1 MGGQFSVGSE
11 VFYKEDF
18 TAFERWNNA
27 VSIHPCAP
35 PLPDANA
42 AVCLFCRL
50 LPVVRSSDSG
60 RITGMRPPSDSP
72 RSVRS
77 FAVLRAFIETGQEP
91 KLGLD
96 RNFEARLG
104 ASLVE
109 YLKIFGFPMPTAAA
123 E

>member
-1 MGGQFSVGSE
+1 
-11 VFYKEDF
+11 
-18 TAFERWNNA
+18 
-27 VSIHPCAP
+27 
-35 PLPDANA
+35 
-42 AVCLFCRL
+42 
-50 LPVVRSSDSG
+50 
-60 RITGMRPPSDSP
+60 MRPPSDSP